1 MEENVM
7 NSFEEISSEELIE
20 VDGGIGLLAA
30 VGIGAGV
37 LLVGTGL
44 GLGTAYLVSKL

>member
-1 MEENVM
+1 MVLGGDCMLQEMNNEEVL
-7 NSFEEISSEELIE
+7 EIE
-20 VDGGIGLLAA
+20 GGIGLLAA
-30 VGIGAGV
+30 VGIGACV

>member
-1 MEENVM
+1 MVLGGDCMLQEMNYEEVL
-7 NSFEEISSEELIE
+7 EIE
-20 VDGGIGLLAA
+20 GGIGLLAA